1 MVSFDMKF
9 MYLKLSF
16 VLVIIFYMYFI
27 SNYQND
33 PEITINDNSNLN
45 SIKITTTNGIKCDKV
60 CAQNCINKKQTI
72 PIEINECFEKCLCL
86 DEIKSNLVSK
96 NFSLSEKIKHTIVF
110 GFLMILFIYLYRNF
124 DTIKPSYS
132 GSLNEYHRISVNDN
146 YYELRE

>member
-1 MVSFDMKF
+1 MLNIYISLIFKEYVLLKKISVLIKF
-9 MYLKLSF
+9 LLF
-16 VLVIIFYMYFI
+16 F
-27 SNYQND
+27 
-33 PEITINDNSNLN
+33 PNL
-45 SIKITTTNGIKCDKV
+45 T
-60 CAQNCINKKQTI
+60 
-72 PIEINECFEKCLCL
+72 IEINECFEKCLCL

-124 DTIKPSYS
+124 DSIKPSYS

>member
-45 SIKITTTNGIKCDKV
+45 SIKITTT
-60 CAQNCINKKQTI
+60 KQTTSPKTRTCI
-72 PIEINECFEKCLCL
+72 A
-86 DEIKSNLVSK
+86 
-96 NFSLSEKIKHTIVF
+96 HTVA
-110 GFLMILFIYLYRNF
+110 
-124 DTIKPSYS
+124 
-132 GSLNEYHRISVNDN
+132 
-146 YYELRE
+146 